1 MQKQTIHDFYE
12 ALSGDSSV
20 GAGCAAALTA
30 LLGVGVLQK
39 AARQLKLAES
49 DAALGELAL
58 QLHQL
63 IEADAAVMQKL
74 LPQLLSLRPE
84 SGSAQWN
91 EALLEASAVPRQI
104 IAAALQALAVAGR
117 MMQTAALNFR
127 CDIRSGA
134 SLCHAALVSSALL
147 AELNLSLLKGDV
159 EEQKEGLKQLDVQ
172 KKQAASLLSDIM
184 GTENSC

>member
-1 MQKQTIHDFYE
+1 MQKQTIYGFYE

-39 AARQLKLAES
+39 AARQLGLAELE
-49 DAALGELAL
+49 AALGELAS
-58 QLHQL
+58 QFHQL
-63 IEADAAVMQKL
+63 IEADAAVMQKIL
-74 LPQLLSLRPE
+74 SKLLSLRPD

-104 IAAALQALAVAGR
+104 MAAGFQALVIAEKLLHTAG
-117 MMQTAALNFR
+117 LNLR

-134 SLCHAALVSSALL
+134 NLCHAAIVSSALL
-147 AELNLSLLKGDV
+147 AELNLSLLQGDM
-159 EEQKEGLKQLDVQ
+159 EEQKDCRQQLEGQ
-172 KKQAASLLSDIM
+172 KKQAARLLSDIM
-184 GTENSC
+184 ETENV